1 MEIGNRL
8 KAFREKTNIKM
19 PAIAAATGISKEN
32 LYKWEKGTKPSDV
45 DLYNKLNDYLDKME
59 RGFSHVMEDGKMNG
73 SQKNSFDP
81 KSLLTGIFIAEDE
94 ESLALTDELGV
105 PGNIITLNDKP
116 VLIARRN
123 DSSIIGSVDGL
134 IQVNGDSIDPR
145 YTSGAWIAVKKLRFT
160 KIINGGFYY
169 YVIDKN
175 LQGIL
180 GKVRPSVENNS
191 ITLFAENDSTEIT
204 RNMDDILAIFSIEAV
219 IIK

>member
-1 MEIGNRL
+1 
-8 KAFREKTNIKM
+8 M

-45 DLYNKLNDYLDKME
+45 ELYNKLNDYLDKME
-59 RGFSHVMEDGKMNG
+59 RGFNHIMEDAKLNG
-73 SQKNSFDP
+73 SKKSNP
-81 KSLLTGIFIAEDE
+81 NPRSLLTGIFIAEDE
-94 ESLALTDELGV
+94 EALALTDELGV

-160 KIINGGFYY
+160 KILNGGFYY

-191 ITLFAENDSTEIT
+191 ITLFADNEHNEIT

-219 IIK
+219 ITK